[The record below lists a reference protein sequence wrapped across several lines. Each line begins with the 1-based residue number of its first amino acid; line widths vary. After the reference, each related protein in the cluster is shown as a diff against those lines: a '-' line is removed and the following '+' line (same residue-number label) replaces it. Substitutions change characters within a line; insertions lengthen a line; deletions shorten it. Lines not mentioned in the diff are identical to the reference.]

1 MLNYAQS
8 IYHFIMCI
16 AVLTCGALLVFIPS
30 TGLYMHAVGTGLM
43 WMVAVAWFMP
53 SQAKQM
59 LDQNHASNIQALQD
73 TVQNG
78 VTKVIQDTVQE
89 SMQSSLDSAAKQII
103 EEVKTGQ

>member
-1 MLNYAQS
+1 MLNYAQG

-16 AVLTCGALLVFIPS
+16 AVLICGALLVFIPS

-59 LDQNHASNIQALQD
+59 LDQNHSSTVQAIQD

-78 VTKVIQDTVQE
+78 VTQAIQETVQTGI
-89 SMQSSLDSAAKQII
+89 DNAAKQII
-103 EEVKTGQ
+103 DEVKSGQ